1 MKKNV
6 FKRAA
11 AIASAL
17 TLVTGSAVSCSGG
30 SKKDP
35 TAEKSKDAKQ
45 LMSGSY
51 RAVEMDTDI
60 GYVDSMYRIDE
71 NTVLLLGYDY
81 DAGEQ
86 KIYKTDNDFANV
98 EEVEFNVGET
108 ADNVE
113 VNMSS
118 AVSADG
124 DIYVMAAFTDYG
136 DIERPDYDSPD
147 FDYESFDFEK
157 YQEEIDEK
165 AKFTNKLYVLDLDGN
180 VKLEKEIT
188 GLDEYAEE
196 SDDYYGKMNGSR
208 VQVGNI
214 IPCGGGKAILS
225 IYSGMG
231 ETYLSLDADG
241 NITEK
246 IDMPDFDYVY
256 GMTQIDEK
264 TLAVS
269 GSSGNGMKIAFTD
282 IETLKPTGEEIKGD
296 YSNEALSGNF
306 FAGSGDY
313 KLYSSG
319 SKGLYGIRADGS
331 SDELVNWLDSD
342 LGEGYVRSLI
352 SMDNGDY
359 IVLYYDYSS
368 SKNSGTTFYR
378 LTQRDASE
386 IENTKIITIGSL
398 NGDWELRDQVSK
410 FNKSHDGVRFK
421 IVDYSQ
427 YDRYDEDKETYVQ
440 GSVSELKKDIV
451 SGNAPDM
458 VFGSDN
464 ALTQSLGRKG
474 VFVDLYEMLD
484 KDADLKKDDIMPN
497 VLKACEVNGKLLSI
511 ANTFT
516 LDTLIAKKKN
526 VDNKERWS
534 ADELIEAYNNRS
546 NKDMHLCGM
555 DTRDSV
561 MELLVYTFYSLIDF
575 DKSECHFDDP
585 EFQKLLNFIDTFEP
599 GQEFDNYD
607 DPEAQAYYEEMD
619 KYYGNTALKSDKV
632 LTSPLYIYEPQ
643 ELVTTLNGELKGED
657 IVFIGYPSNE
667 GQGSMMMLN
676 SAFSILETSENKDL
690 CWELIKSNFKE
701 LTEEDEKEGYISY
714 SYGMSA
720 LKKNFEKQLNKCM
733 NKPYYYDDNGKKQ
746 EYDYTYYDDKGE
758 NEIKVDPLS
767 QEQVDFIYDYVS
779 NTTRVMGGLD
789 PDMNSIV
796 EEEIMAYIKGE
807 KTAQEAANLLQN
819 RISLI
824 LSEQS

>member
-1 MKKNV
+1 MKKTV

-11 AIASAL
+11 AVASAL
-17 TLVTGSAVSCSGG
+17 AVVTGSAVSCGNG
-30 SKKDP
+30 KKASTD
-35 TAEKSKDAKQ
+35 AKSKDTKQ

-60 GYVDSMYRIDE
+60 GYVDSMYRVDE
-71 NTVLLLGYDY
+71 NTILLLGYDY
-81 DAGEQ
+81 ESQEQ

-98 EEVEFNVGET
+98 EEIEFNVGEKK
-108 ADNVE
+108 DNVD

-118 AVSADG
+118 AVSSDG
-124 DIYVMAAFTDYG
+124 DIYVMAAFTDYA
-136 DIERPDYDSPD
+136 DIERPDFDSPD
-147 FDYESFDFEK
+147 FDYETFDFEK
-157 YQEEIDEK
+157 YQAEIEEK
-165 AKFTNKLYVLDLDGN
+165 AKYSNKLYVLDLDGK

-196 SDDYYGKMNGSR
+196 SDDNYGKMNGST

-214 IPCGGGKAILS
+214 IPCGGGKAILTV
-225 IYSGMG
+225 YTGMG

-241 NITEK
+241 NIKEK
-246 IDMPDFDYVY
+246 LDLPDFDYVY

-269 GSSGNGMKIAFTD
+269 GSSGNGMKIVFTD
-282 IETLKPTGEEIKGD
+282 IETLKPTGEELKGD
-296 YSNEALSGNF
+296 YSNEAFNGTF

-319 SKGLYGIRADGS
+319 SKGLYGIKADGS
-331 SDELVNWLDSD
+331 SDEIVNWLDSD
-342 LGEGYVRSLI
+342 LGDGYVRSLVT
-352 SMDNGDY
+352 MDNGDY
-359 IVLYYDYSS
+359 VVLYYDYSS
-368 SKNSGTTFYR
+368 SKNSGSTFYR

-386 IENTKIITIGSL
+386 LENTQVITIGSL

-427 YDRYDEDKETYVQ
+427 YDKYDEEKETYVQ
-440 GSVSELKKDIV
+440 GSISELKKDII

-484 KDADLKKDDIMPN
+484 KDPDLKKEDLMPN

-516 LDTLIAKKKN
+516 LETVIAKKKN
-526 VDNKERWS
+526 IDKDRWN
-534 ADELIEAYNNRS
+534 ADELIEAYNNRPD
-546 NKDMHLCGM
+546 KDMHLYGM

-561 MELLVYTFYSLIDF
+561 MELLVYTFYNLIDF
-575 DKSECHFDDP
+575 EKNECHFDDP
-585 EFQKLLNFIDTFEP
+585 EFKKLLNFMDSFEP

-607 DPEAQAYYEEMD
+607 DPEAQEYYEEMD
-619 KYYGNTALKSDKV
+619 KYYGNTALKNDKV
-632 LTSPLYIYEPQ
+632 LIASLYLYEPQ

-657 IVFIGYPSNE
+657 IKFVGYPSDE

-676 SAFSILETSENKDL
+676 SSYSILSTSEYKDL
-690 CWELIKSNFKE
+690 CWELIKENFKE
-701 LTEEDEKEGYISY
+701 LTDEDEKEGYISY

-720 LKKNFEKQLNKCM
+720 LKKNFERQLNKCM
-733 NKPYYYDDNGKKQ
+733 SKPYYYDENGKKQ

-767 QEQVDFIYDYVS
+767 QEQVDFISDYIM
-779 NTTRVMGGLD
+779 NTTMVMGSFD
-789 PDMNSIV
+789 PDIESIV
-796 EEEIMAYIKGE
+796 EEEIMAYVKGE
-807 KTAQEAANLLQN
+807 KTADEAADLLQN

>member
-1 MKKNV
+1 MKKDV

-11 AIASAL
+11 AVASAL
-17 TLVTGSAVSCSGG
+17 ALVTGSAVSCSGG
-30 SKKDP
+30 KKDP
-35 TAEKSKDAKQ
+35 TAAKSKDAKQ

-60 GYVDSMYRIDE
+60 GYVDSMYRVNEDTI
-71 NTVLLLGYDY
+71 VLLGYDY
-81 DAGEQ
+81 ESSEQ
-86 KIYKTDNDFANV
+86 KIYKTDNDFANI
-98 EEVEFNVGET
+98 EEVEFNVGEK
-108 ADNVE
+108 ADNVD

-118 AVSADG
+118 AVSSDG
-124 DIYVMAAFTDYG
+124 DIYVLASFTDYG
-136 DIERPDYDSPD
+136 DIERPDYESPD
-147 FDYESFDFEK
+147 FDYDSFDFEK
-157 YQEEIDEK
+157 YQKEVEEK
-165 AKFTNKLYVLDLDGN
+165 AKFTDKLYVLDLDGN

-214 IPCGGGKAILS
+214 IPCGGGKAILA
-225 IYSGMG
+225 IYTGMG

-241 NITEK
+241 NIK
-246 IDMPDFDYVY
+246 DKLDMPDFNYVY
-256 GMTQIDEK
+256 DMTQIDDK

-269 GSSGNGMKIAFTD
+269 GASDNGMKIVFTD
-282 IETLKPTGEEIKGD
+282 IDTLKSTGEELKGD
-296 YSNEALSGNF
+296 YSNEAFNGSF

-331 SDELVNWLDSD
+331 SDEIVNWLDSD
-342 LGEGYVRSLI
+342 LGDGYVRSLI
-352 SMDNGDY
+352 TMDNGDY
-359 IVLYYDYSS
+359 VVLYYDYSS
-368 SKNSGTTFYR
+368 KKNSGSTFYR

-386 IENTKIITIGSL
+386 LENTQVITIGSL

-427 YDRYDEDKETYVQ
+427 YDRYDEEKETYVQ
-440 GSVSELKKDIV
+440 GSVSELKKDII

-458 VFGSDN
+458 VFGSDS
-464 ALTQSLGRKG
+464 AITQSLGRKG

-484 KDADLKKDDIMPN
+484 KDPDLKKEDLMPN

-516 LDTLIAKKKN
+516 LETVIAKKKN
-526 VDNKERWS
+526 VDKDRWN
-534 ADELIEAYNNRS
+534 ADELIEAYNNRPD
-546 NKDMHLCGM
+546 KDMHLYGM

-561 MELLVYTFYSLIDF
+561 MELLVYTFYNLIDF
-575 DKSECHFDDP
+575 EKSECHFDDP
-585 EFQKLLNFIDTFEP
+585 EFKKLLNFMDSFKP
-599 GQEFDNYD
+599 GQEFENYD

-619 KYYGNTALKSDKV
+619 KYYGNTALKNDKV
-632 LTSPLYIYEPQ
+632 LITSLYLYEPQ

-657 IVFIGYPSNE
+657 IKFVGYPSDE

-676 SAFSILETSENKDL
+676 SAYSILSTSEYKDL
-690 CWELIKSNFKE
+690 CWELIKGNFKE
-701 LTEEDEKEGYISY
+701 LTDEDEKEGYINY

-720 LKKNFEKQLNKCM
+720 LRQNFDRQLKKCM
-733 NKPYYYDDNGKKQ
+733 SKPYYYDENGKKQ

-767 QEQVDFIYDYVS
+767 QEQVNFISDYIM
-779 NTTRVMGGLD
+779 NTTMVMGSFD
-789 PDMNSIV
+789 PDIESIV

-807 KTAQEAANLLQN
+807 KTADEAADLLQN